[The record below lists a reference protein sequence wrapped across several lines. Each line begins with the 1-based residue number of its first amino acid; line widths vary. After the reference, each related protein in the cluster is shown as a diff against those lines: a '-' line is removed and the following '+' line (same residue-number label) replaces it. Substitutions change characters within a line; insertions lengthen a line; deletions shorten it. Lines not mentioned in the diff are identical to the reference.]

1 MNQAQKAFH
10 RYDTHPLVIA
20 AASLRPRL
28 IARIA
33 ETDEI
38 RRLPGATVADLQ
50 EAGLMTALVPEE
62 YGGAG
67 VDFKIFF
74 DIVQELGRADGSV
87 AWTYAVLCCGSW
99 MVATFFPESVSKEVF
114 QSGNPLTSAVMAP
127 TRLAARMVDGGIL
140 IEDGEW
146 AFNTGIHHAGWNI
159 IGVPIIGPQDAPTDL
174 LSGLVPANQLT
185 VVDDWSALG
194 LRGSSS
200 CTVVAKNLFIPAS
213 RLASHRKILSDEYP
227 ADRASDSPLYD
238 QPVVPTV
245 MIKMASPSIAIARG
259 ALEQFL
265 ALSSR
270 RSIALTFY
278 QTQSEAPVTH
288 LQVAEAS
295 AKIDAAETITRR
307 SIEEIEAAA
316 ASRQH
321 LTRKQR
327 ARIWRD
333 AGFACRLAWEA
344 VDLLAAAS
352 GGSFARN
359 TNPINHSWRDVR
371 VATAHAG
378 LCTATTYEIY
388 GRVLCGLSSGS
399 PLLPD

>member
-1 MNQAQKAFH
+1 MNDAQNAFH
-10 RYDTHPLVIA
+10 RYDTHSLVA
-20 AASLRPRL
+20 AATALQPRL
-28 IARIA
+28 IERMA

-38 RRLPGATVADLQ
+38 RRLPKATVADLK
-50 EAGLMTALVPEE
+50 EAGLMTALVPKE

-67 VDFKIFF
+67 VDFRTFF

-114 QSGNPLTSAVMAP
+114 QSGNPLTSAVVAP
-127 TRLAARMVDGGIL
+127 TRLTARIVDGGIQ
-140 IEDGEW
+140 IEDGQW
-146 AFNTGIHHAGWNI
+146 TFNTGIHHAGWNI
-159 IGVPIIGPQDAPTDL
+159 VGIPIMGPQGTPIDV
-174 LSGLVPANQLT
+174 LSGFVSTEQLT
-185 VVDDWSALG
+185 VVYDWNALG
-194 LRGSSS
+194 LRGSGS
-200 CTVVAKNLFIPAS
+200 CTVIGKNLFIPDS
-213 RLASHRKILSDEYP
+213 RLASHRKILLDEFP
-227 ADRASDSPLYD
+227 ADRASQSPLYD

-245 MIKMASPSIAIARG
+245 MIAMASPSIAIARG
-259 ALEQFL
+259 ALEKFL
-265 ALSSR
+265 ALSSER
-270 RSIALTFY
+270 QIAMTFY
-278 QTQSEAPVTH
+278 RKQSEAPVTH

-307 SIEEIEAAA
+307 SIGEIEAAA
-316 ASRQH
+316 ASRQR
-321 LTRKQR
+321 LTREQR

-333 AGFACRLAWEA
+333 TGFACRLAWEA
-344 VDLLAAAS
+344 MDLLAAAS
-352 GGSFARN
+352 GGSFARD

-388 GRVLCGLSSGS
+388 GRVLCGLSSGT